1 MPRGRTKESGGG
13 AQADGGKG
21 ELEEGGGW
29 TLYSGHHSGQQP
41 TGVTS
46 GQCIYYHGLIL
57 EICCTDYLHME
68 AESDTLLKL

>member
-46 GQCIYYHGLIL
+46 GQCIY
-57 EICCTDYLHME
+57 
-68 AESDTLLKL
+68 